1 MLHKSNFYVLA
12 MAVQFMQLEKL
23 GQISQGIT
31 LSRYANDQGET
42 YRVITVSDLEKLC
55 IEDVKVQAQLAL
67 SDCERYKLLK
77 NDVVIAIRGTILKSS
92 VVTASLEGSVS
103 NQNTVFFRSKLNEVN
118 PLYLAVLLRSEY
130 FEQMQS
136 FKKRQSTTT
145 QPSIKVAELRNLE
158 IPLPDLYTQDQV
170 AQLFLSIERA
180 EEITLSAIQTRQKL
194 SKIALF
200 KALEI

>member
-1 MLHKSNFYVLA
+1 VLHKSNFYVLA

>member
-1 MLHKSNFYVLA
+1 